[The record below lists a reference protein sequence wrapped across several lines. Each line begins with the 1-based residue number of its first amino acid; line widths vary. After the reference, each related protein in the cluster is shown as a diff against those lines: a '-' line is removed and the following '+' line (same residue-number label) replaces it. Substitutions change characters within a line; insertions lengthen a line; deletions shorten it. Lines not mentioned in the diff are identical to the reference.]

1 LIDTEASCEACVPS
15 SPDGLAALRYVL
27 PAGASAI
34 GPDPKDGDGQYWVVI
49 AGSLLQD
56 GIELAPRSCVFV
68 APDEPAF
75 TAVAGAQGL
84 EVLALQFPRRA
95 AVQMPAPTMV
105 G

>member
-1 LIDTEASCEACVPS
+1 
-15 SPDGLAALRYVL
+15 VL
-27 PAGASAI
+27 PPGASAS
-34 GPDPKDGDGQYWVVI
+34 GPDPDDGNGQYWVVI
-49 AGSLLQD
+49 AGSLLRD
-56 GIELAPRSCVFV
+56 EIELAPRSCVFV
-68 APDEPAF
+68 SPNEPAF